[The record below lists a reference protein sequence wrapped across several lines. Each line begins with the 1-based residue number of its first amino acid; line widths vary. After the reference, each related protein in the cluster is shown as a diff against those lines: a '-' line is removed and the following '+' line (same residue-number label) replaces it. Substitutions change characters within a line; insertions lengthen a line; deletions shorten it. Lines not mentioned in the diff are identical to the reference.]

1 VGEGA
6 FGSAAR
12 VQAPVRERAVFACAL
27 TYRERVLCV
36 RVCRA
41 RACVC
46 ALVRAQGL
54 AAGWALPPRS
64 KQTMKARKVGV
75 F

>member
-1 VGEGA
+1 MGEGA

-27 TYRERVLCV
+27 TYRERVLCACV
-36 RVCRA
+36 RA